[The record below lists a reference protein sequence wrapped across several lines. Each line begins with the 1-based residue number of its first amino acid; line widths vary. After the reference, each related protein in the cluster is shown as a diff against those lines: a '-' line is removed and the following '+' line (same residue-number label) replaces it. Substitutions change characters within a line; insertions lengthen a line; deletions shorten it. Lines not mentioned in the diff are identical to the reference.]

1 MQKFD
6 YSPTQLI
13 DVVNKKDSKGR
24 TPLFIA
30 VENEYD
36 DVVEFLL
43 DNSADVTL
51 LYADTILALS
61 YSCTYLLNLVKHK
74 NLH

>member
-1 MQKFD
+1 MEKFD

-30 VENEYD
+30 VEKEYD

-61 YSCTYLLNLVKHK
+61 YCCTYLFNLVKHK
-74 NLH
+74 TLH